1 MTSSSTQRFISNIK
15 TKSILYVFRKQI
27 LALFGCFFFWS
38 YCNKFF
44 TYSADYVGDMSRDIT
59 IEGVQQNIAYY
70 SIESLTL
77 FLGGFLLISY
87 LLIQNEFS
95 NLFDE
100 PRQFDSIKSPLNV
113 FTDLLQNMYL
123 WVVLFGVVG
132 VFESSSSF
140 SSLTVITLL
149 SGLVKGISLG
159 LFCGLFFSAEAFL
172 NTKTKRNNL
181 KIRNTFTCSE
191 SNLMNLNTVE
201 LLSASPM
208 TWNISSH
215 LHNC

>member
-77 FLGGFLLISY
+77 FLGGFLLKMYPIFLISIIY
-87 LLIQNEFS
+87 FKKKFSINTFLVSFFIFIYFFS
-95 NLFDE
+95 NY
-100 PRQFDSIKSPLNV
+100 P
-113 FTDLLQNMYL
+113 
-123 WVVLFGVVG
+123 
-132 VFESSSSF
+132 
-140 SSLTVITLL
+140 
-149 SGLVKGISLG
+149 ISLC
-159 LFCGLFFSAEAFL
+159 LFKSF
-172 NTKTKRNNL
+172 
-181 KIRNTFTCSE
+181 
-191 SNLMNLNTVE
+191 
-201 LLSASPM
+201 
-208 TWNISSH
+208 
-215 LHNC
+215 